1 MSKYTGTIVLTV
13 IIILAFSGLAH
24 SDDWDGGDK
33 QLHFI
38 AGGLVG
44 LAGYAA
50 HDILAPE
57 ARERDKFLAGW
68 LMGTSVGLAKEMF
81 DEARYGGFSY
91 KDLVVTSA
99 GAAVG
104 SMLGVGIVWVDDTIF
119 LSKAW
124 SW

>member
-1 MSKYTGTIVLTV
+1 MIIKTFIVLIV
-13 IIILAFSGLAH
+13 IILIPISSFG
-24 SDDWDGGDK
+24 DDWDGDDK
-33 QLHFI
+33 QLHFV
-38 AGGLVG
+38 AGGLAG
-44 LAGYAA
+44 LAGYAT
-50 HDILAPE
+50 HDIVSPE
-57 ARERDKFLAGW
+57 SRERDKFLTGW
-68 LMGTSVGLAKEMF
+68 LMGTSVGLAKEIF
-81 DEARYGGFSY
+81 DEVRYGGFSY